1 MGKEKIKKAIVL
13 IVSIANTFVGF
24 SQIIVSVDGHD
35 ILYSGYKN
43 RVSLGTA
50 DGRPFDLQFT
60 NAMFFTDTL
69 LAQNEKGDTIQ
80 HIESYISPYS
90 VLKTTVYFLDSE
102 SKIPFDS
109 IVFRVKHLPAP
120 SVYFGALKDG
130 QDAAVAV
137 IRAQSRL
144 STKYPPEIALNATF
158 TIVSYEVS
166 LSSEEKVVSGS
177 GPNLSTEARELISLS
192 RPGDTILFMT
202 IIRGPDGQARKKSAI
217 IYVK

>member
-13 IVSIANTFVGF
+13 IVSIANTFVGS
-24 SQIIVSVDGHD
+24 SQIIVSVDGHET
-35 ILYSGYKN
+35 LYRGYKN
-43 RVSLGTA
+43 HVSFGTA

-60 NAMFFTDTL
+60 NAILFNDTL
-69 LAQNEKGDTIQ
+69 LDQNEKCETIQ
-80 HIESYISPYS
+80 YLDSYISPGS
-90 VLKTTVYFLDSE
+90 ALKTTVFFLDSE

-109 IVFRVKHLPAP
+109 IVFRVKNLPAP
-120 SVYFGALKDG
+120 GVYFGALKDG

-158 TIVSYEVS
+158 NIVSYEVS
-166 LSSEEKVVSGS
+166 LSSEEKVVFGS
-177 GPNLSTEARELISLS
+177 GPNLSTEASELISLS

-202 IIRGPDGQARKKSAI
+202 IIRGPDGIDRKKRAI